1 MQLKLLFF
9 AALAAGIVSAPGAI
23 LEDIVRQGYDV
34 SATGSLSV
42 QNSDGRIYIYGSDA
56 PRVEIQAMRRAFSE
70 ARLQAIEVR
79 VTTEGE
85 AMKVETIYPPAEKGM
100 LGDRSGTVDYVIL
113 VPQKWSLAKVELERG
128 EVLIE
133 GMYGPRV
140 EVAVGRGLLHLNS
153 CFSTINALLGE
164 GRLSLFYEWW
174 ESQPFSL
181 AAEVRR
187 GSTRVGLPA
196 GADLHV
202 DAATENGRV
211 INHLPVGKSVE
222 GGAWKLQIGEE
233 TGTTFR
239 LRMGRGNCQF
249 YLVR

>member
-1 MQLKLLFF
+1 
-9 AALAAGIVSAPGAI
+9 
-23 LEDIVRQGYDV
+23 
-34 SATGSLSV
+34 
-42 QNSDGRIYIYGSDA
+42 
-56 PRVEIQAMRRAFSE
+56 MRRAFSE

-140 EVAVGRGLLHLNS
+140 EVAVGSGLLHLNS

-164 GRLSLFYEWW
+164 GRLIFFMNGGSRSL
-174 ESQPFSL
+174 SPS
-181 AAEVRR
+181 RR
-187 GSTRVGLPA
+187 KC
-196 GADLHV
+196 GADRREWDCRPGPISMLTQPRKT
-202 DAATENGRV
+202 AG
-211 INHLPVGKSVE
+211 
-222 GGAWKLQIGEE
+222 
-233 TGTTFR
+233 
-239 LRMGRGNCQF
+239 
-249 YLVR
+249 